1 MLIPPIEPML
11 AAPGGITVPDT
22 LTGVVAEPKWDG
34 FRCLVFVSGDGIV
47 LQGRGRSASDG
58 EAIDLAYAFPELVA
72 TIIDQVP
79 PGTVLDGE
87 IAIAHDGR
95 LSFPLLTARLRPRAE
110 AGGANI
116 ARLAA
121 EHPASLLVF
130 DVLWRGVDQQEF
142 AFADRRRVLEV
153 MAGGWH
159 PPLVLTPQTAD
170 AAVARRWFTDYESAG
185 VDGLILKA
193 IDDPYRPGARS
204 QAKIKHQRT
213 ADVVVA
219 GWRPHKS
226 PGPDGRAIVGS
237 ILLGLHDEADGLH
250 YVGVAS
256 AFPAARRAALVDELA
271 PYAVADAEP
280 HPWRGDGEVRIP
292 GEASRWK
299 KEQPWQ
305 ALRPHLV
312 AEVSYDQMEGERF
325 RHVARFVRWRPDR
338 DAASCTYEQVLT
350 PPPADIARLLG
361 S

>member
-1 MLIPPIEPML
+1 MLTPPTEPML
-11 AAPGGITVPDT
+11 AAPGGSTVPDD
-22 LTGVVAEPKWDG
+22 LAGVVAEPKWDG
-34 FRCLVFVSGDGIV
+34 FRCLVFVSGDGVV

-58 EAIDLAYAFPELVA
+58 EAIDLAYAFPEIVA

-79 PGTVLDGE
+79 AGTVLDGE
-87 IAIAHDGR
+87 IVIADDGR
-95 LSFPLLTARLRPRAE
+95 LSFALLTARLRPRSE
-110 AGGANI
+110 TGGDNI

-130 DVLWRGVDQQEF
+130 DLLWRGVDHRQL
-142 AFADRRRVLEV
+142 AFADRRRALEA
-153 MAGGWH
+153 MAVGWH
-159 PPLVLTPQTAD
+159 APVLLTPQTAD
-170 AAVARRWFTDYESAG
+170 ASVARMWFTDFESAG

-193 IDDPYRPGARS
+193 IDDPYRAGARTLV
-204 QAKIKHQRT
+204 KIKHQRT

-226 PGPDGRAIVGS
+226 PGPDGQAIVGS
-237 ILLGLHDEADGLH
+237 LLLGLHDEAARLH

-256 AFPAARRAALVDELA
+256 AFSAARRAALVDELA
-271 PYAVADAEP
+271 RYAVADVEP
-280 HPWRGDGEVRIP
+280 HPWRGEGEVRVP
-292 GEASRWK
+292 GEASRWR
-299 KEQPWQ
+299 KEQPWR

-338 DAASCTYEQVLT
+338 DAASCTYGQITT

-361 S
+361 A